1 MVFHQK
7 KVDVDN
13 TVIKQ
18 VMEIISSLI
27 STFLGNQILILSQ
40 KVCRNYCPSLLLS
53 IVENIAVLMLHSS
66 VSLHNVSQCRLVFPL
81 LLQFN
86 EHLPSVDAYYGAYN
100 KSAHLA
106 NTAPVFKQ
114 LKILDKYICH

>member
-18 VMEIISSLI
+18 VIEIISSLI
-27 STFLGNQILILSQ
+27 STFLGNQMLILSQ
-40 KVCRNYCPSLLLS
+40 KVCRNCPNLLLS
-53 IVENIAVLMLHSS
+53 IVENIAVLMLRCS